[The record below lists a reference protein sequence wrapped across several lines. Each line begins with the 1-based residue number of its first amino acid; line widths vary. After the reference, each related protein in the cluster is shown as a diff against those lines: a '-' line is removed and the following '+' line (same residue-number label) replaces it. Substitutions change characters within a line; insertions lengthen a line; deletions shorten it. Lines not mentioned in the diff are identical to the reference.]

1 MFSWCKVCACW
12 INHLYVCL
20 IQWFST
26 FSRPRTACSPRV
38 INVYTT
44 SSTSTNYIQLETF
57 LNSLKVLRNLNL
69 KALYSRNHKLKS
81 TIVHSSM
88 RRFTASLEKTCSN
101 FITIVCFL
109 DQNFNRGHSKI
120 ICVLQVYVLSCFK
133 LTEKW
138 LYLLFSVRSGLPYL
152 YPVALTIS
160 PRSRK

>member
-1 MFSWCKVCACW
+1 MMQGLCMLNKPS
-12 INHLYVCL
+12 VCL
-20 IQWFST
+20 SNTVVLNLF
-26 FSRPRTACSPRV
+26 
-38 INVYTT
+38 TT
-44 SSTSTNYIQLETF
+44 SYHLFASSYQRIYNFFHINELYPIRDISKFVKSFAKFKLE
-57 LNSLKVLRNLNL
+57 SS
-69 KALYSRNHKLKS
+69 YSRNHKLKS